1 MKRHLFAGAALLALS
16 ALPACDAV
24 RLPGINPS
32 GQETAAAAP
41 PQEPRTSDSGVMIA
55 EAATLDDAVGETPT
69 VDRGAPPDAE
79 AEAGEEDTLLSPE
92 SISGEKT
99 GSEETEEEAPG
110 LTLAEL
116 NAVACGLP
124 DEAPPTPTVG
134 MVAGATQTEDAAVG
148 AEAVN

>member
-41 PQEPRTSDSGVMIA
+41 PQESQTSDSEVMVA
-55 EAATLDDAVGETPT
+55 ETATLDETERETPT

-79 AEAGEEDTLLSPE
+79 AEAGEEEDTLLSPE
-92 SISGEKT
+92 SISGEET
-99 GSEETEEEAPG
+99 GNEETEEEAPG
-110 LTLAEL
+110 LTLTEL

-124 DEAPPTPTVG
+124 DEAPPTPT
-134 MVAGATQTEDAAVG
+134 
-148 AEAVN
+148 